1 MTIRRSTAGLAV
13 LSAVLL
19 LLVSVAV
26 AGAASQRAFVAKL
39 TMTGDQEVVAVAGV
53 VTCAPPEVCGDEDA
67 VGHARV
73 QIVPAIDRIC
83 VRIDWTG
90 VDGMVW
96 GAHIHGPATTQQAA
110 GIVVPL
116 LMLTPGGADN
126 LAGDDSLDM
135 CVTTPPNADDV
146 SIADTIAANP
156 SAYYLNLHSF
166 PDFNPG
172 AIRAQLSD

>member
-1 MTIRRSTAGLAV
+1 MTIRRSTAALAV

-26 AGAASQRAFVAKL
+26 AGAASQRAFVTNL
-39 TMTGDQEVVAVAGV
+39 TLTGDQEVIGT
-53 VTCAPPEVCGDEDA
+53 TCAPPTVCGDPDA

-73 QIVPAIDRIC
+73 QIVPALDRIC
-83 VRIDWTG
+83 VRIDWTD
-90 VDGMVW
+90 VDGSVW

-110 GIVVPL
+110 PILVPF
-116 LMLTPGGADN
+116 LMLTPGGEGN
-126 LAGDDSLDM
+126 LAGDDSLEICATD
-135 CVTTPPNADDV
+135 AD
-146 SIADTIAANP
+146 ADAIAANP
-156 SAYYLNLHSF
+156 SAYYLNVHSF

>member
-1 MTIRRSTAGLAV
+1 MTIRRSTAALAV

-26 AGAASQRAFVAKL
+26 AGAASQRAFVANL
-39 TMTGDQEVVAVAGV
+39 TLTGDQEVIGT
-53 VTCAPPEVCGDEDA
+53 TCAPPTVCGDPDA

-73 QIVPAIDRIC
+73 QIVPALDRVC

-90 VDGMVW
+90 IDGSVW

-110 GIVVPL
+110 PILVPF
-116 LMLTPGGADN
+116 LMLTPGGEGN
-126 LAGDDSLDM
+126 LAGDDSLEM
-135 CVTTPPNADDV
+135 CLNDAD
-146 SIADTIAANP
+146 ADAIAANP
-156 SAYYLNLHSF
+156 SAYYLNVHSF
-166 PDFNPG
+166 PNFNPG